1 MIELNWRIVCNGYE
15 HQELVIAKIIK
26 PWKYN
31 DPRHKIFDSLKMPDH
46 SKWQGLWGPEAL
58 YIDKTDN
65 LTTGP
70 LGIVWATSSRGHEI
84 SDYIRNLMFNV
95 NSQNHE

>member
-31 DPRHKIFDSLKMPDH
+31 DPRHKIF
-46 SKWQGLWGPEAL
+46 
-58 YIDKTDN
+58 DKTDN